1 MGLIQMS
8 CNPFK
13 EKELNV
19 HLGDVAREI
28 MSNHER
34 TLKRIA
40 IRLDQVK
47 YEYEETQDLKKL
59 KTEDEDTHD
68 AVGFKISDL
77 EAFYGDCVWRKNFV
91 GGKTTW
97 KKEDFKDKDLR
108 DAMNMSYSELDK
120 PENADKKKVLS
131 MRSISIWELIS
142 RNSGGHPS
150 ITNLTGFG
158 FFKYNKRACKVAY
171 GVDNYTLVMK
181 KIAREMVNSLK
192 EKIAQERENK
202 KVTYDVGNVEFTGTD
217 TNESY
222 NFFVIDK
229 IGNEQ
234 KVDQDRFVELGSKN
248 AMKSK
253 NIKIDKEKSGQ
264 IRKVVAQFET
274 FRKK

>member
-1 MGLIQMS
+1 
-8 CNPFK
+8 
-13 EKELNV
+13 
-19 HLGDVAREI
+19 
-28 MSNHER
+28 
-34 TLKRIA
+34 
-40 IRLDQVK
+40 
-47 YEYEETQDLKKL
+47 
-59 KTEDEDTHD
+59 
-68 AVGFKISDL
+68 
-77 EAFYGDCVWRKNFV
+77 
-91 GGKTTW
+91 
-97 KKEDFKDKDLR
+97 
-108 DAMNMSYSELDK
+108 
-120 PENADKKKVLS
+120 
-131 MRSISIWELIS
+131 
-142 RNSGGHPS
+142 
-150 ITNLTGFG
+150 
-158 FFKYNKRACKVAY
+158 
-171 GVDNYTLVMK
+171 
-181 KIAREMVNSLK
+181 MVNSLK